1 MQLTR
6 LTTEVLVD
14 AHILAAGNAS
24 EAPVTLA
31 MRAAHGRIGKWMVH
45 ALGEGD
51 WGDERFGARG
61 RLALWMAGIPQKY
74 PQLF

>member
-1 MQLTR
+1 MGVSAN
-6 LTTEVLVD
+6 E
-14 AHILAAGNAS
+14 
-24 EAPVTLA
+24 
-31 MRAAHGRIGKWMVH
+31 WMVH

-61 RLALWMAGIPQKY
+61 RLALWRAGIPQKY